1 MKLRNHLLA
10 LAILLGF
17 LAMGTL
23 YVRNL
28 VVQRPFAIILVVSD
42 ACLSRHLSAARL
54 YSGGAES
61 SLYMEREFT
70 HTALMRNDS
79 ADFAVPDSGS
89 AASAIATGRKT
100 RNHQIS
106 MDGGGNALE
115 TILEL
120 ARKEG
125 RKVGLVTNGKL
136 SDPSSAAFFTHKTNA
151 ADAEGIVVDLV
162 EKRSL
167 DLVMGGGLEDF
178 VPREQQGRRADG
190 RSLLTDLK
198 SPMWSLIR
206 TRSELEAAAP
216 AKNSTIIGLF
226 SSGNMAFS
234 KERETGGNQASLAD
248 MTRRAIQCLQ
258 TNRKGYVLVVNDT
271 LVTQAALQNNGE
283 FLLRETLEVDEALKI
298 ASEYAGDKSLIIAV
312 GKNSTGGFMLSG
324 HPARQDK
331 GITILGP
338 TPSGHPTITWA
349 SGPKNPT
356 EPTALGVDSPLS
368 NTEDVIALAR
378 GIGSEKIKGFMDN
391 TAVFQ
396 VIKDGL

>member
-17 LAMGTL
+17 LGLGTL

-28 VVQRPFAIILVVSD
+28 VVQRPFAIIVVVSD
-42 ACLSRHLSAARL
+42 ACLSRHLAAARL
-54 YSGGAES
+54 YSGGAET
-61 SLYMEREFT
+61 SLFMEREFT
-70 HTALMRNDS
+70 HTALVRNDS

-89 AASAIATGRKT
+89 AASAIATGHKT
-100 RNHQIS
+100 RNHHIS
-106 MDGGGNALE
+106 MDAEGKALE

-125 RKVGLVTNGKL
+125 RKIGLVTNGKL

-151 ADAEGIVVDLV
+151 ADSEGVTLDLI
-162 EKRSL
+162 EKRPL

-178 VPREQQGRRADG
+178 IPKEKQGRRTDG
-190 RSLLTDLK
+190 RNLLNDLK

-206 TRSELEAAAP
+206 TRSELEAVAP
-216 AKNSTIIGLF
+216 AKDSVIIGLF
-226 SSGNMAFS
+226 SNGTMAFS
-234 KERETGGNQASLAD
+234 KEREAGGNQISLPD
-248 MTRRAIQCLQ
+248 MTRRAIECLQ
-258 TNRKGYVLVVNDT
+258 TNRKGYVLIVNDT
-271 LVTQAALQNNGE
+271 LVSQAAHQNKGE
-283 FLLRETLEVDEALKI
+283 FLLRETLEVDETLKI

-312 GKNSTGGFMLSG
+312 GKNPTGGFMLSG

-338 TPSGHPTITWA
+338 TPSGNPTITWA

-356 EPTALGVDSPLS
+356 EPTALVVDSPLA
-368 NTEDVIALAR
+368 NTEDVLALAR
-378 GIGSEKIKGFMDN
+378 GIGSEKVKGFMDSA
-391 TAVFQ
+391 AVFQ